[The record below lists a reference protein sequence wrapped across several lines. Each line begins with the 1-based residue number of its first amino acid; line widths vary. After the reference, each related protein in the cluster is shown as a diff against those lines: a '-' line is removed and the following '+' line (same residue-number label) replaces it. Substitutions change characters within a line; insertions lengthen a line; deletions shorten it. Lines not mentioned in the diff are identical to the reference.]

1 MCMCTSSVWACWREA
16 TSVALTWSIS
26 INLSISALIAA
37 MTWRSCPQPSCS
49 RWIAEDSAVTLA
61 YPTTYIHTYTYNL
74 TRKTKLLAKD
84 ETASFCSAIH
94 TIRDVLYKRK
104 YLVFGFPLQSARV
117 QLIELHL
124 LVLQSIRMNVKKFV
138 TLHTYIHTYIQRD
151 SFTIIP
157 SRGLWVGRS
166 YSLQP
171 AGHSRSY
178 TYMHLYIH
186 TYVFNSNTNTNTN
199 INIGMHAVYIYQLGT
214 L

>member
-1 MCMCTSSVWACWREA
+1 MNSGGQ
-16 TSVALTWSIS
+16 
-26 INLSISALIAA
+26 
-37 MTWRSCPQPSCS
+37 RSHLGLPHH
-49 RWIAEDSAVTLA
+49 
-61 YPTTYIHTYTYNL
+61 IHTYTYNL
-74 TRKTKLLAKD
+74 TRKTKLLAKG
-84 ETASFCSAIH
+84 ETASICSAIH

-124 LVLQSIRMNVKKFV
+124 LVLQGIRMNVKTFV
-138 TLHTYIHTYIQRD
+138 TLHTYINTYIHIHTYMQGD

-186 TYVFNSNTNTNTN
+186 TYIFNSNTNTNTN